1 MAMKVAT
8 CLAGHQGGDCPLLD
22 SPQRQES
29 KQESYDT
36 HESGVGIWVLL
47 SGAGREQQHGLAPH
61 VLAYSASKNQ
71 PCQGDA
77 VIAPGSRAVLG
88 VGFEA
93 MQR

>member
-1 MAMKVAT
+1 MAMKVAR

-22 SPQRQES
+22 SPQRQRS
-29 KQESYDT
+29 KQESNDT
-36 HESGVGIWVLL
+36 HESGVGVWVLP
-47 SGAGREQQHGLAPH
+47 SGAGREQQDGLAPH
-61 VLAYSASKNQ
+61 VLAYSALKNQ

-93 MQR
+93 VRR